1 MSSTQAI
8 PSQRILLI
16 NVPHPAIGSRIPN
29 EHLPPLGL
37 LCIGGPLLDAGHRVL
52 LLDAEL
58 TPLSLAQ
65 IVEQVRGGRPDMVLF
80 GHSGSST
87 AHSIIIELSAMLKA
101 ALPSLTIIYGGVHPS
116 YFWQET
122 LEDHPAID
130 YIVRGEGEAT
140 AVALVN
146 ALALGGDL
154 SRINGIAYRNE
165 NGTVTATPAAAMI
178 CDLDQYRIGWEL
190 IDFNRYSYWGGH
202 KAVVVQFSRGC
213 PHQCSYCGQR
223 GFWTRWRHRDPVK
236 FAQEIARLHRE
247 HGVVVFNFADE
258 NFSTS
263 KQQWKTFL
271 EALIAEK
278 IKVRLVASMRAGDV
292 VRDADILHLYKQ
304 AGFER
309 FLLGM
314 EHTDEATLK
323 QIKKGSCRQDDQQ
336 AIQLLRQHGILS
348 LATWVAGFAE
358 ESDRTM
364 WRALRQLLTYDPDQI
379 QMLYLTPH
387 RWTAFGQAVAE
398 RKLIQPDLRRW
409 DYKHQILD
417 TPHLRPWRLFLWIK
431 VIEIIM
437 QTRPRALRRLLAC
450 PNRKIREAMRW
461 YYRIGRK
468 VWFHEI
474 AQFLWHDNRAKPEK
488 TLLAYWGIRPVAD
501 EMVLSP
507 IKPVERAAP
516 ARRQSKIGN
525 MHLKTGT

>member
-1 MSSTQAI
+1 MSSAHTI

-16 NVPHPAIGSRIPN
+16 NVPHPSIGSRIPN

-37 LCIGGPLLDAGHRVL
+37 LCIGGPLIDAGHQVS

-58 TPLSLAQ
+58 APLSLAQ
-65 IVEQVRGGRPDMVLF
+65 IVEHACDQQPDRVLF

-87 AHSIIIELSAMLKA
+87 AHPIIVELSAMLKA

-116 YFWQET
+116 YFWRET
-122 LEDHPAID
+122 LADHPAID

-146 ALALGGDL
+146 ALAEGDDVT
-154 SRINGIAYRNE
+154 RVAGIAYRDP
-165 NGTVTATPAAAMI
+165 NGAVVATAPAAMI

-202 KAVVVQFSRGC
+202 KAVVVQLSRGC

-247 HGVVVFNFADE
+247 HGVIVFNFADE

-263 KQQWKTFL
+263 KQAWKTFL
-271 EALIAEK
+271 QALIAEK
-278 IKVRLVASMRAGDV
+278 IEIRLVASMRAGDV

-314 EHTDEATLK
+314 EHTDEATLQ
-323 QIKKGSCRQDDQQ
+323 QIKKGSTRQDDQQ
-336 AIQLLRQHGILS
+336 AIRLLRQHGILS
-348 LATWVAGFAE
+348 LATWVAGFSE
-358 ESDRTM
+358 ESDRSM
-364 WRALRQLLTYDPDQI
+364 WRALRQLLLYDPDQI

-387 RWTAFGQAVAE
+387 RWTAFGQSVAA

-417 TPHLRPWRLFLWIK
+417 TPHLRPWRLFLWVK
-431 VIEIIM
+431 AIEVIM
-437 QTRPRALRRLLAC
+437 QSRPRALRRLLTC
-450 PNRKIREAMRW
+450 PDRNIGEAMRW

-474 AQFLWHDNRAKPEK
+474 AQFIRHDRRIKPEK
-488 TLLAYWGIRPVAD
+488 SLQTYWGTRPVA
-501 EMVLSP
+501 EEIVLLP
-507 IKPVERAAP
+507 VKAVERSK
-516 ARRQSKIGN
+516 RQSNIGN